1 MASIYVINRE
11 DNPSFKILW
20 VLLIMAVPVMG
31 GLFYILFGGRKV
43 PKELRVRDQQSLQEL
58 RSVMK
63 QNQEMAEVL
72 REEEPD
78 AFRQA
83 SFAWNSGYFPVYA
96 NCEVTYFPLGEDKF
110 AALLQALRKAKR
122 FIFLEYFIIA
132 EGIMWN
138 SVLDIL
144 KDKVKEGVDVR
155 LIYDDAG
162 CITTLP
168 PDYCKT
174 LRRYG
179 IKAKLFNPIEP
190 HLAMQ
195 MNNRDHRKIMVI
207 DNRVAFTGGINLA
220 DEYINV
226 KELHGHWKDTAI
238 MLRGEAV
245 WSLTVMFL
253 TMWDFI
259 KGEEADF
266 DLYRPQVYQ
275 RELPPDDGYIQP
287 FADNPLD
294 DEPVGE
300 NVYLNMISRAKR
312 YVYITTPYLIPSNE
326 MMTALCNA
334 ARSGVD
340 VRIITPHIPDK
351 WYVHMVSRA
360 HYSQLVE
367 AGVRIF
373 EYTPGFIHAKSF
385 VADGL
390 YAVVGTINLDYRS
403 LFLHHECA
411 VWMYKSSAVSGMK
424 GVSSTDTMRS
434 DSHRLY
440 STAARRGRFASSFA
454 STHGAVSSIYLLARW
469 MPLKISA
476 SACGS
481 CRLSMHFVT
490 AAGMAFTS
498 CASSPSNSPAWRA
511 SGSVPPKYFSTMAT
525 VRDKRLPRS
534 FAKSEL
540 MRAISAS
547 FENTPSLPKGISRR
561 RK

>member
-1 MASIYVINRE
+1 MK
-11 DNPSFKILW
+11 KILKFLFHRV
-20 VLLIMAVPVMG
+20 VLVALALALQAGLLVLMLVKFNEYFVYFYAICIALSLAAVLKIVNGDSNPGYKIAWIIPILLVPVFG
-31 GLFYILFGGRKV
+31 VLFYIILGGKRLSRQTKAKMRHV
-43 PKELRVRDQQSLQEL
+43 EVKMRQEL
-58 RSVMK
+58 PPQEGLLDEIRL
-63 QNQEMAEVL
+63 QNE
-72 REEEPD
+72 D
-78 AFRQA
+78 AAVQVQYIQKYA
-83 SFAWNSGYFPVYA
+83 YSPVYK
-96 NCEVTYFPLGEDKF
+96 NTYTEYLPIGEVKF
-110 AALLQALRKAKR
+110 ERLKEELAKAR
-122 FIFLEYFIIA
+122 HYIFLEYFIVQ
-132 EGIMWN
+132 EGVMWDAI
-138 SVLDIL
+138 LEIL
-144 KDKVKEGVDVR
+144 KEKVKQGVEVR
-155 LIYDDAG
+155 MIYDDMG
-162 CITTLP
+162 CIMTLP
-168 PDYCKT
+168 YRYD
-174 LRRYG
+174 RRLEALG
-179 IKAKLFNPIEP
+179 IQCCVFNPFVP
-190 HLAMQ
+190 VLTSRL
-195 MNNRDHRKIMVI
+195 NNRDHRKICVI
-207 DNRVAFTGGINLA
+207 DGHTGFTGGINLA

-300 NVYLNMISRAKR
+300 NVYLNMISRAKK

-403 LFLHHECA
+403 LYLHFECA
-411 VWMYKSSAVSGMK
+411 TWMYGASCIQDIYRDFLETEAVSQEITLEQCRA
-424 GVSSTDTMRS
+424 VPFHTRI
-434 DSHRLY
+434 
-440 STAARRGRFASSFA
+440 ARNLLKMFA
-454 STHGAVSSIYLLARW
+454 
-469 MPLKISA
+469 PL
-476 SACGS
+476 
-481 CRLSMHFVT
+481 M
-490 AAGMAFTS
+490 
-498 CASSPSNSPAWRA
+498 
-511 SGSVPPKYFSTMAT
+511 
-525 VRDKRLPRS
+525 
-534 FAKSEL
+534 
-540 MRAISAS
+540 
-547 FENTPSLPKGISRR
+547 
-561 RK
+561 

>member
-1 MASIYVINRE
+1 MTFKKISQFIFRRVVIVALLLVIQVAVFAFFFFRFSHYSVIFYGVSLFCSLVAVFAIVSSRS
-11 DNPSFKILW
+11 NPAYKIAW
-20 VLLIMAVPVMG
+20 IILIMSLPIFG
-31 GLFYILFGGRKV
+31 GPFYLLFGFNKLSRHTRKKMAKITEDMV
-43 PKELRVRDQQSLQEL
+43 RYDQPDESVLEKMMAAEADAGLQSHYIERGAHSPPYCRTSCEYHPTGEVSWQRMLEELE
-58 RSVMK
+58 K
-63 QNQEMAEVL
+63 AEH
-72 REEEPD
+72 
-78 AFRQA
+78 
-83 SFAWNSGYFPVYA
+83 Y
-96 NCEVTYFPLGEDKF
+96 
-110 AALLQALRKAKR
+110 
-122 FIFLEYFIIA
+122 IFLEYFILE
-132 EGIMWN
+132 EGTMW
-138 SVLDIL
+138 DPIL
-144 KDKVKEGVDVR
+144 AILRRKAAEGVDVR
-155 LIYDDAG
+155 VIYDDLG
-162 CITTLP
+162 SIFKLP
-168 PDYCKT
+168 DGYDK
-174 LRRYG
+174 LLESYG
-179 IKAKLFNPIEP
+179 IRACVFNPFIP
-190 HLAMQ
+190 VINLR
-195 MNNRDHRKIMVI
+195 MNNRDHRKICVI
-207 DNRVAFTGGINLA
+207 DSHTGFTGGINLA

-300 NVYLNMISRAKR
+300 NVYLNMISRAKK

-403 LFLHHECA
+403 LYLHFECA
-411 VWMYKSSAVSGMK
+411 TWMYGASCIQDIYRDFLETEAVSQEITLEQCRA
-424 GVSSTDTMRS
+424 VPFHTRI
-434 DSHRLY
+434 
-440 STAARRGRFASSFA
+440 ARNLLKMFA
-454 STHGAVSSIYLLARW
+454 
-469 MPLKISA
+469 PL
-476 SACGS
+476 
-481 CRLSMHFVT
+481 M
-490 AAGMAFTS
+490 
-498 CASSPSNSPAWRA
+498 
-511 SGSVPPKYFSTMAT
+511 
-525 VRDKRLPRS
+525 
-534 FAKSEL
+534 
-540 MRAISAS
+540 
-547 FENTPSLPKGISRR
+547 
-561 RK
+561 